1 MDCGISQSHIEAVRL
16 ETTHFEPKGI
26 LMIAAPDVIAWKYA
40 NAFVADAEISTGAR
54 SLFLFGS
61 DSSVDWLR
69 RRMGG
74 LWVGGAVTLTRD
86 ALVFGPNAVNAAVH
100 ADETSWALPLA
111 RIADVQDR
119 FGWLTRIVDV
129 RADDGSIFTFRCFGA
144 PAFAAEIRK
153 AAAARRSGF

>member
-1 MDCGISQSHIEAVRL
+1 M
-16 ETTHFEPKGI
+16 T
-26 LMIAAPDVIAWKYA
+26 AATNVIAWKYA
-40 NAFVADAEISTGAR
+40 NAFVPDAEMSAGAR

-86 ALVFGPNAVNAAVH
+86 ALHFGPNALNGALH
-100 ADETSWALPLA
+100 ADDTSQSVALHRVVEVA
-111 RIADVQDR
+111 NR

-129 RADDGSIFTFRCFGA
+129 RTDDGQTFTFRCFGA
-144 PAFAAEIRK
+144 RAFAEKIRRAAQDSK
-153 AAAARRSGF
+153 ALSGRG